1 MSNSG
6 HHDPFRCP
14 VATQLV
20 SNDHAWSAPRCTQ
33 QLAEEPDGSKAI
45 ALWLHENIRDNTVL
59 IDRSPKVVGD
69 SVDLEEDFIQMPFV
83 TGPSATSPQTG
94 GILFAK
100 LFAPAPHRLIAEP
113 YSPSRHHFFDIAEA
127 HTEPKIKPNAGR
139 NDRSRE
145 AMATVPTVRH
155 SSSMPSARREWINVN
170 LVYGCQVKSATNRR
184 ASCSTN
190 A

>member
-20 SNDHAWSAPRCTQ
+20 SNDHAWSARSCTQ

-45 ALWLHENIRDNTVL
+45 ALWWHENSKDNTVL

-94 GILFAK
+94 GILLAK
-100 LFAPAPHRLIAEP
+100 LVAPAPDRFITGP
-113 YSPSRHHFFDIAEA
+113 YSASGYHFFDIPEA
-127 HTEPKIKPNAGR
+127 YSESEIEPNAVR
-139 NDRSRE
+139 NDLSRE
-145 AMATVPTVRH
+145 PMTTVRILRH
-155 SSSMPSARREWINVN
+155 SSSMPSAPEGTDQRDSVRPG
-170 LVYGCQVKSATNRR
+170 LKRPHFARF
-184 ASCSTN
+184 CS
-190 A
+190 